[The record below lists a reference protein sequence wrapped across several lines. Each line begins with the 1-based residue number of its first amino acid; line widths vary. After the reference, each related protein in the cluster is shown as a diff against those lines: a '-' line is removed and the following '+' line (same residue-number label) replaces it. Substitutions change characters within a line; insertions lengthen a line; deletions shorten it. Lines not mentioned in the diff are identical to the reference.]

1 MIYFEIIL
9 QTIAILVGIIE
20 IYNKRVKKKNYQE
33 ENFIILVL
41 ALFYSMNS
49 EEKIVSW
56 LVFIVAIIILII
68 MIDKVI
74 NVFNIKKGDR

>member
-9 QTIAILVGIIE
+9 QIIAILVGIIE
-20 IYNKRVKKKNYQE
+20 IYNKWVRKKNYQGK
-33 ENFIILVL
+33 NFIILVL

-56 LVFIVAIIILII
+56 LVFIVAIIILLI

>member
-1 MIYFEIIL
+1 MIYFELIL

-41 ALFYSMNS
+41 ELFYSMNS

-56 LVFIVAIIILII
+56 LVFIVAIIILLI

>member
-9 QTIAILVGIIE
+9 QIIAILVGIIE
-20 IYNKRVKKKNYQE
+20 IYNKWVRKKNYQGK
-33 ENFIILVL
+33 NFIILVL